1 MVTERV
7 VKQKGTEPAKPNI
20 FEVNLGYPLL
30 WSITVFVKLTP
41 TEDREKIFHKEARRR

>member
-1 MVTERV
+1 MEVKRI

-41 TEDREKIFHKEARRR
+41 SEDGEKELHREEMT